1 MTRGQSPL
9 DKEVPAKVAAR
20 LVPGF
25 CREAIEAAC
34 TEAVRRRR
42 LGRGEDHTAVEQ
54 LLLGLTTSKQRAA
67 LALYDDQNR
76 AADVYNGLNR
86 FGRWAGDA
94 FRAVNEGAHG
104 RYEGDLPS
112 LIQEARELAKKL
124 RELP

>member
-1 MTRGQSPL
+1 VPRWIARRTNGDAWHATSPNGS
-9 DKEVPAKVAAR
+9 A
-20 LVPGF
+20 
-25 CREAIEAAC
+25 
-34 TEAVRRRR
+34 RRRR
-42 LGRGEDHTAVEQ
+42 LGRGEGHTAVEQ

-76 AADVYNGLNR
+76 AADVYNGLNH

-112 LIQEARELAKKL
+112 LIRDAQELAKKL